1 VLKSSAFR
9 DFHQPEFDQNLKKNH
24 QISYFLL
31 AICSQKA
38 SVKVKGAKIKFF

>member
-9 DFHQPEFDQNLKKNH
+9 DFHQPDFDQNLKKNH
-24 QISYFLL
+24 QISFFLL

-38 SVKVKGAKIKFF
+38 LVEVEGAKIKFF